1 MVGTAQGNTRASA
14 PSLDA
19 PPSSSRASGSAA
31 LVGITLVP
39 LVVAFV
45 ALFTPKRGRILPW
58 GDTALLELSVRD
70 VGSHVLLLGPYSRY
84 RWHHPGPLLFDW
96 LAVPYRLLGSNAR
109 ALNQGSLL
117 TAAIAIGVVAWVVHR
132 RGGTA
137 LVAWSMVVAGLLI
150 WAVGPDVVRS
160 PWNPWITVLPLL
172 AVIALAW
179 NATAGDLW
187 SYPLA
192 VAGGSF
198 VVQSHVGYSAVAL
211 AILGGAGVI
220 VLVTAIRKQV
230 PWKPVIV
237 AGLVSVGVLLVLWA
251 PPVYQQVRDEP
262 GNLSELRQF
271 FSDAKADHDLDDGV
285 RVTVEELG
293 VVPAQIVGLDTAASQ
308 TDRPSSM
315 AGVITLVALAAAVG
329 VAAWRRCRAALLLA
343 ALVGLSIL
351 AAIWSVSRV
360 IGPIENYL
368 VLWVAVTGGATWIT
382 LGAALF
388 APGARPPVF
397 RPNLAVMLVPV
408 ALLAAVNSWSAWQA
422 GAPERPGTAGVEQ
435 LARAVRPR
443 LQPPAAGPVYVR
455 ISGTGAWALA
465 AGVMDDLERRGYRTL
480 VQPDQAWLLGE
491 RRARPPKTAV
501 ASTLTFTDSAPAGRN
516 AGERIARERAAF
528 DISVYLRR

>member
-1 MVGTAQGNTRASA
+1 MVGTAQRHSRAPA
-14 PSLDA
+14 PPVDA
-19 PPSSSRASGSAA
+19 PTTSGRASGSLA

-45 ALFTPKRGRILPW
+45 ALFTRKRGRIMPW

-70 VGSHVLLLGPYSRY
+70 VGSHVPLLGPYSRY
-84 RWHHPGPLLFDW
+84 HWHHPGPLLFDW

-132 RGGTA
+132 RGGTP

-179 NATAGDLW
+179 NATAGGLW

-198 VVQSHVGYSAVAL
+198 VVQSHVGYAAVTL
-211 AILGGAGVI
+211 AVLGGAAVI
-220 VLVTAIRKQV
+220 VLVIALRKQIA
-230 PWKPVIV
+230 WKSVLV

-251 PPVYQQVRDEP
+251 PPVYQQIRDEP

-271 FSDAKADHDLDDGV
+271 FSDAKADHTLDDGF

-293 VVPAQIVGLDTAASQ
+293 VVPAQVVGLDTGASQ
-308 TDRPSSM
+308 NDRPSSW
-315 AGVITLVALAAAVG
+315 AGVATVLALAAAVA
-329 VAAWRRCRAALLLA
+329 VAAWRRSRTALLLA
-343 ALVGLSIL
+343 ALVALSIL

-360 IGPIENYL
+360 IGPIEDYL
-368 VLWVAVTGGATWIT
+368 VLWVAVTGAGAWIT

-388 APGARPPVF
+388 APGARPPVL
-397 RPNLAVMLVPV
+397 RPNLVVMLVPV
-408 ALLAAVNSWSAWQA
+408 ALLAAVNGWSAWQA

-435 LARAVRPR
+435 LARAIRPR
-443 LQPPAAGPVYVR
+443 LQPPAAGPVSIR

-480 VQPDQAWLLGE
+480 VQPDEGWLLGE
-491 RRARPPKTAV
+491 RRVRPPKTAV
-501 ASTLTFTDSAPAGRN
+501 ASTLTFTDTASGGPN

-528 DISVYLRR
+528 DISVFLRR